1 MAGSQKWTA
10 DMQGM
15 AHKPQDKMLARRSA
29 LRLLLTFSL
38 LIWGLFVANPVFG
51 PLSSPAQA
59 ETTIASGTLPELFA
73 ARIESNSKKTR
84 FTADLN
90 FAIGY
95 NVYVLTNPYRVIID
109 IPDAVFNLSP
119 GSGTRGKGLI
129 SGFRF
134 GQLDDNRSR
143 IVINVKGPVLI
154 QNSYAVRAKSTRP
167 ARLIVDLVATD
178 SATFAQIHQ
187 GDQVA
192 NLVAKEQAK
201 TARKANNGTND
212 DDGLIPQELPPIS
225 AKNPPGG
232 SGGNHTGGQ
241 ANDPIANLLNGKPP
255 EGQKNTPVKKSR
267 NKHSNK
273 LVIVL
278 DPGHGG
284 IDSGTSG
291 RKGLSEKSVV
301 LAFSKKLKSKLT
313 ALGRYKVIL
322 TRRDDSFVPLR
333 KRVKIAHENKAD
345 LFIAIHA
352 DAIKHPLVRG
362 TTLYTL
368 SETASDEEAAE
379 LAAKENRA
387 DIIGG
392 VNLAGESK
400 EITNILIDLAQ
411 RETKNHSVYFAKKA
425 VSQLKR
431 VTRMAKRPLRSAGF
445 VVLKAPDVPSVLL
458 ELGYLSN
465 RSDAKLLGNSKWQK
479 KVAGALAR
487 SIDHYFR
494 ARIALQ

>member
-1 MAGSQKWTA
+1 MLLTILLLAGS
-10 DMQGM
+10 
-15 AHKPQDKMLARRSA
+15 
-29 LRLLLTFSL
+29 LLVSGFM
-38 LIWGLFVANPVFG
+38 VNPG
-51 PLSSPAQA
+51 NA
-59 ETTIASGTLPELFA
+59 ASKILPELIA
-73 ARIESNSKKTR
+73 ARIESNNEKTR
-84 FTADLN
+84 FSADLN

-109 IPDAVFNLSP
+109 IPDAVFNLP
-119 GSGTRGKGLI
+119 PDSGVNGRGLI
-129 SGFRF
+129 TGFRF

-143 IVINVKGPVLI
+143 IVIDVKGPVLI
-154 QNSYAVRAKSTRP
+154 QNSFAVRAKNNRP

-178 SATFAQIHQ
+178 RETFAKIHQ

-201 TARKANNGTND
+201 SAPGYG
-212 DDGLIPQELPPIS
+212 DGLIPQELPPIS
-225 AKNPPGG
+225 AN
-232 SGGNHTGGQ
+232 S
-241 ANDPIANLLNGKPP
+241 DPIADLLKGKKP
-255 EGQKNTPVKKSR
+255 KPVKKIRTKTKSAPRR
-267 NKHSNK
+267 NKK
-273 LVIVL
+273 LVIVI

-284 IDSGTSG
+284 IDTGTST
-291 RKGLSEKSVV
+291 KGKNRLSEKTVV
-301 LAFSKKLKSKLT
+301 LDFSKKLKARLT

-322 TRRDDSFVPLR
+322 TRNNDSFLR
-333 KRVKIAHENKAD
+333 LRDRVKIAHKNRAD

-352 DAIKHPLVRG
+352 DAIKHRLVRG

-379 LAAKENRA
+379 LAKKENRA

-400 EITNILIDLAQ
+400 AITNILIDLAQ

-425 VSQLKR
+425 LSRLKR
-431 VTRMAKRPLRSAGF
+431 VTRMAKRPLRAAGF

-465 RSDAKLLGNSKWQK
+465 KHDAKLLGNQAWQK
-479 KVAGALAR
+479 KVAKALAQ
-487 SIDHYFR
+487 SIDSYFR
-494 ARIALQ
+494 ARVALQ